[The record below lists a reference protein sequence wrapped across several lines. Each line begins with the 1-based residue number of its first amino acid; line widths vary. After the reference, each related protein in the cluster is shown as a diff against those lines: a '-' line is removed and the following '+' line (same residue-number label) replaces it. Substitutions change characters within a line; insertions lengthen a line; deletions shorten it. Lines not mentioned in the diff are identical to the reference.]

1 MSIKLPKQWKHW
13 CKLMR
18 LKPES
23 RGRYLCKYEYFALVG
38 HGHRWR
44 VNMHGQFQM
53 SEPYEQFDRWANSV
67 ELSMPMP
74 NTEWKFIKAVNTAL
88 GKVQDR
94 KTGKW
99 YNPNVKFNE
108 LTESHEFIE
117 TMKRMADK

>member
-1 MSIKLPKQWKHW
+1 
-13 CKLMR
+13 
-18 LKPES
+18 
-23 RGRYLCKYEYFALVG
+23 
-38 HGHRWR
+38 
-44 VNMHGQFQM
+44 M

-99 YNPNVKFNE
+99 YNPNIEFDKLLKDPEFNGVIAR
-108 LTESHEFIE
+108 LAN
-117 TMKRMADK
+117 K